1 MVDESAPKRATAVIA
16 TVKGDIH
23 DIGKNIVALML
34 KNHGF
39 TVVDL
44 GRDVPNEEVIRA
56 AEEHEAAVV
65 LLSALLT
72 TTMERMG
79 ECAEM
84 MRQKQMKSALMVG
97 GAVVTPAFAKQ
108 IGALY
113 SADAAQ
119 AVEVAKK
126 AARERGY
133 AF

>member
-1 MVDESAPKRATAVIA
+1 M
-16 TVKGDIH
+16 
-23 DIGKNIVALML
+23 
-34 KNHGF
+34 
-39 TVVDL
+39 VDL

-72 TTMERMG
+72 TTMDRMG

-97 GAVVTPAFAKQ
+97 GAVVTPAFAEQ

-113 SADAAQ
+113 SADAAE
-119 AVEVAKK
+119 AVEVAKR
-126 AARERGY
+126 AARERGF